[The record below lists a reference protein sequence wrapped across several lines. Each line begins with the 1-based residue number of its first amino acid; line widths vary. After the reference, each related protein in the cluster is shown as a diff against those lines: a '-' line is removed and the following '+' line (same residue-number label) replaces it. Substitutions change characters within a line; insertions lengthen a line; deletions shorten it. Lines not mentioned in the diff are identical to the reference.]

1 MKWGSARDLVTIATD
16 KGTGRN
22 LQKYMRCYRLGR
34 EREEERANKVRM
46 ITVGGRALSGQDNVP
61 HPIRN
66 RALVTISQSG
76 GWQKTKHLPCTRR
89 RTIVKHDTR
98 RTKLHWMI
106 QKHQCLQKH
115 A

>member
-1 MKWGSARDLVTIATD
+1 MKWGSARDLVTIATH

-22 LQKYMRCYRLGR
+22 LQKYMRCYRLGW
-34 EREEERANKVRM
+34 EREEEKANKVRM
-46 ITVGGRALSGQDNVP
+46 ITARGQALSGQGDVP

-76 GWQKTKHLPCTRR
+76 SWQKTKHLQCTRR
-89 RTIVKHDTR
+89 GTVVKHDK

-106 QKHQCLQKH
+106 QKQQCSQKH